1 MSDVRLV
8 IHGHFYQPPREN
20 PWTEEVAVEPS
31 AAPFHDWNERITSE
45 CYRPNGWARV
55 LDEHGRVADIIDNYE
70 HLSFNFGPTLLSWL
84 EAHAPEV
91 YERVL
96 HADRVTGGAIAQG
109 YSHLILPLATERDVR
124 TQVRWGLAD
133 FEHRFGRRAR
143 GMWLPETAVNDDV
156 LRVLVE
162 EGVGFTILAPNQALA
177 VRPFEAEEWTDVS
190 DGSIAGGEPFRW
202 FHPDGD
208 GRFLDLLFYDGGIS
222 HDLAFGLT
230 GLSSQELIRRVVD
243 AAADGSP
250 VCVATDGETFG
261 HHHKW
266 ADRALAYAFIHESEP
281 AGVRV
286 LNAAAL
292 LDEVAPTHEVKVR
305 ESAWSCVHGVGRWK
319 EDCGCS
325 TGGEPGWNQAWRAPL
340 RAALDVIREHGVDVF
355 ERRGV
360 ELLHDPWGAR
370 DAYIGVILGRRS
382 IDDFLGEHLRA
393 GADRVTALVLL
404 EAQRHAQLMYT
415 SCGWFFND
423 LAGIETLQV
432 LRYAARTMDLLAEAG
447 EPVDEERFF
456 SVLREAHSNDPD
468 EGDGVAIWKRH
479 VEPSRVD
486 AARVVAHLALVS
498 LLEQGEPPGTLAAFT
513 VLEHHRRNVERGS
526 LNGVV
531 GLVTLE
537 HGRTLRTTQH
547 IYAAV
552 HFGGL
557 EVFGATREAEPGR
570 DTDELLALAHAVV
583 NGERVATVLR
593 QIADSFGP
601 HEFGL
606 ESALPDAADQIV
618 RGAADQLVDRFSATY
633 EHLYRDTRPVVG
645 SLLLAGYPLPRELR
659 AAAEFALARR
669 FETEIAAAVDH
680 STAASFDAAQEIVA
694 EARRAGLQLVTPRA
708 AELMGRSLLSAVDR
722 AVESPDD
729 EERVAAAL
737 ALLRLARELDLHLAL
752 DLERAQETVLEARRA
767 QPDHPGLARL
777 ARPLGLMV

>member
-20 PWTEEVAVEPS
+20 PWTEEVAVEPT
-31 AAPFHDWNERITSE
+31 AAPFHDWNERITAE

-55 LDEHGRVADIIDNYE
+55 LDERGLIADIVDNYGY
-70 HLSFNFGPTLLSWL
+70 LSFNFGPTLLSWL
-84 EAHAPEV
+84 EAHAADV

-96 HADRVTGGAIAQG
+96 SADRRNGGAIAQG
-109 YSHLILPLATERDVR
+109 YNHIILPLANERDIR

-133 FEHRFGRRAR
+133 FEHRFGRPAR
-143 GMWLPETAVNDDV
+143 GIWLPETAVNDTV

-162 EGVGFTILAPNQALA
+162 EGVGFTILAPNQAVA
-177 VRPFEAEEWTDVS
+177 VRALDSDEWHDVS
-190 DGSIAGGEPFRW
+190 DGSISGGEPFRW
-202 FHPDGD
+202 FHPDG
-208 GRFLDLLFYDGGIS
+208 RSLDLLFYDGGIS

-230 GLSSQELIRRVVD
+230 GLSSQELMRRVVE
-243 AAADGSP
+243 AAADGTP

-266 ADRALAYAFIHESEP
+266 ADRALAYAFTHEADP
-281 AGVRV
+281 FGVRV

-292 LDEVAPTHEVKVR
+292 LDEVPPRHEVKVR

-340 RAALDVIREHGVDVF
+340 RAALDVLRDHGIEVY
-355 ERRGV
+355 ERRGGS
-360 ELLHDPWGAR
+360 LFHDPWAAR
-370 DAYIGVILGRRS
+370 DAYIAVILGQRS
-382 IDDFLGEHLRA
+382 IDELLADHLRPD
-393 GADRVTALVLL
+393 ADDVTALVLL

-456 SVLREAHSNDPD
+456 AVLQQAHSNDPD
-468 EGDGVAIWKRH
+468 EGDGLSIWKRH

-498 LLEQGEPPGTLAAFT
+498 LLEQGEPPSTLAAFT
-513 VLEHHRRNVERGS
+513 VREHHHRHVDRGS
-526 LNGVV
+526 LAGAA
-531 GLVTLE
+531 GLVTLQ
-537 HGRTLRTTQH
+537 HGRTRRTTQH

-570 DTDELLALAHAVV
+570 DADELLALAHAVV
-583 NGERVATVLR
+583 NGERVSTVIHR
-593 QIADSFGP
+593 IAESFGP

-606 ESALPDAADQIV
+606 DSALPDSADQIV
-618 RGAADQLVDRFSATY
+618 RSTADQLVDRVSATY
-633 EHLYRDTRPVVG
+633 ENLYRDTRPVVG
-645 SLLLAGYPLPRELR
+645 SLLTAGYPLPREVR
-659 AAAEFALARR
+659 AVAGFALARR
-669 FETEIAAAVDH
+669 FEAEIAAAVDR
-680 STAASFDAAQEIVA
+680 STGASFDAAQEIVA
-694 EARRAGLQLVTPRA
+694 EARRAGLQLITPRA
-708 AELMGRSLLSAVDR
+708 AELMGPSLLTAVDR
-722 AVESPDD
+722 AVDAPDD
-729 EERVAAAL
+729 EDRVAAAL
-737 ALLRLARELDLHLAL
+737 ALLRLARDLDLHLAR
-752 DLERAQETVLEARRA
+752 DFDRAQERVFEARRA
-767 QPDHPGLARL
+767 RPDHEGLARL